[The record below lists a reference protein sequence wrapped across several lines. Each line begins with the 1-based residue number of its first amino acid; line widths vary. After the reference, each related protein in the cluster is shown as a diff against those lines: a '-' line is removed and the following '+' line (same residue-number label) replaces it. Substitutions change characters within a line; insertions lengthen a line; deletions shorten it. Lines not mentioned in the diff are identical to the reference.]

1 MTDGVELRLRRLL
14 PPGGR
19 RLFSVPLDHSV
30 SMGPIAGLERTRTVA
45 RELVRAGVDLLIA
58 TPGAV
63 REILPE
69 LAPST
74 LLGVHLSVS
83 TSLSPEPDRKR
94 LAGSAQE
101 AVRLGGDLLSVQVNF
116 GVAGEGE
123 MLVALGEAV
132 ESGHALGL
140 PVLCM
145 SYVKGEHRGT
155 PEELQHAARASADLG
170 ADLVKVSHP
179 GSPEALRRLVEST
192 PVPVL
197 LGGGIRLDDEAA
209 ALERI
214 AGALAAGVSGICFG
228 RNLFQR
234 EPLEPFARR
243 VGELVHAAGTGPR

>member
-1 MTDGVELRLRRLL
+1 ML
-14 PPGGR
+14 PRGGR

-30 SMGPIAGLERTRTVA
+30 SMGPIDGLESTRSVA
-45 RELVRAGVDLLIA
+45 RELVRSGVDLLIA

-63 REILPE
+63 REIIPQ

-74 LLGVHLSVS
+74 LLGVHLSAS

-101 AVRLGGDLLSVQVNF
+101 AIRLGADLLSVQVNF

-145 SYVKGEHRGT
+145 SYVKGERRGT

-170 ADLVKVSHP
+170 ADLVKISYP
-179 GSPEALRRLVEST
+179 GSTEALRQLVRST

-197 LGGGIRLDDEAA
+197 LGGGVRLDDEVA

-214 AGALAAGVSGICFG
+214 GAALGAGVAGICFG

-243 VGELVHAAGTGPR
+243 VGELVHSAGTVPR

>member
-1 MTDGVELRLRRLL
+1 MPDGVDLRMRRLL

-30 SMGPIAGLERTRTVA
+30 SMGPIPGLESTREVA
-45 RELVRAGVDLLIA
+45 RQLVRAGVDLLIA

-63 REILPE
+63 REIIPE
-69 LAPST
+69 LAPQT
-74 LLGVHLSVS
+74 LVGVHLSAS
-83 TSLSPEPDRKR
+83 TTLSPEPDLKR
-94 LAGSAQE
+94 LAGTAGE
-101 AVRLGGDLLSVQVNF
+101 AARLGADLLSVQVNF

-123 MLVALGEAV
+123 MLRALGEAV
-132 ESGHALGL
+132 ETGHALGL

-145 SYVKGEHRGT
+145 SYVKGGRRGT
-155 PEELQHAARASADLG
+155 AEELRHAARASADLG
-170 ADLVKVSHP
+170 ADLVKVVHP
-179 GSPEALRRLVEST
+179 GSSEELGRLVAST

-197 LGGGIRLDDEAA
+197 LGGGVRLDNESE

-214 AGALAAGVSGICFG
+214 GTALSAGVAGICFG

-243 VGELVHAAGTGPR
+243 VGELVHAARAGSG